1 MNRVKE
7 QLLIEWKELEWLQSK
22 ELKTISDE
30 SFSKLKESLK
40 QNGFIQP
47 FNVWFD
53 EEEGKWFI
61 LDGHHRRK
69 AMLEL
74 EAEGTSIDRLLPAN
88 VINCKDRK
96 EAIKFLLLYSSEYAH
111 TTSSGLEN
119 WLSEENI
126 DITEFEGEIDIEPV
140 EIEFDEPEQVKETLP
155 EEEPE
160 VKIVSL
166 KFGDVVKIENK
177 FLSWEFVFENKEGK
191 ELEEM
196 QGAVFF
202 NAIKALSK
210 AMKKAKLFLNDVEV
224 KIADLEG
231 V

>member
-1 MNRVKE
+1 
-7 QLLIEWKELEWLQSK
+7 
-22 ELKTISDE
+22 
-30 SFSKLKESLK
+30 
-40 QNGFIQP
+40 
-47 FNVWFD
+47 
-53 EEEGKWFI
+53 
-61 LDGHHRRK
+61 
-69 AMLEL
+69 MLEL
-74 EAEGTSIDRLLPAN
+74 ETEGTSIDRLLPAN

-177 FLSWEFVFENKEGK
+177 FLSWEFVFETKEGK
-191 ELEEM
+191 ELEDL
-196 QGAVFF
+196 QGISFF
-202 NAIKALSK
+202 NAIKAVSK
-210 AMKKAKLFLNDVEV
+210 SLKKSKLYLNGEEV
-224 KIADLEG
+224 KIADLESL
-231 V
+231 